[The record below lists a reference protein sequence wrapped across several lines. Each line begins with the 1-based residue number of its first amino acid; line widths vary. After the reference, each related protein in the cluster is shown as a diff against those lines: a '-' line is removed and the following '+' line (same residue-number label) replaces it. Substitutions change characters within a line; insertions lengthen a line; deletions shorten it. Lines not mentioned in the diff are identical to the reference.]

1 MTDATVTVDH
11 DGTDTARITLAGEID
26 MDNARQVETGIL
38 GAISNQLT
46 GVTLDL
52 SGIEYIDSAGLR
64 VLFALGA
71 RLTTLQIS
79 LRLLVPEHSPV
90 RRVIDLSGMAATIP
104 VQPS

>member
-64 VLFALGA
+64 VLFSLGA
-71 RLTTLQIS
+71 RLTTLQIG
-79 LRLLVPEHSPV
+79 LRLLVPEQSPV
-90 RRVIDLSGMAATIP
+90 RRVIDLSGMAGTIP
-104 VQPS
+104 VHPS